1 MDVTCCIIGNDY
13 PQASLLQEI
22 CFRERSFDFEE
33 KYLKDGGTQLGNA
46 QSGLMIPARLDDETT
61 KNIQEMAKN
70 IYKTV
75 GCSGIARVDFL
86 YDKVAG
92 KVYANEIN
100 PMPGTVYHHL
110 GRPVA

>member
-1 MDVTCCIIGNDY
+1 
-13 PQASLLQEI
+13 
-22 CFRERSFDFEE
+22 
-33 KYLKDGGTQLGNA
+33 
-46 QSGLMIPARLDDETT
+46 
-61 KNIQEMAKN
+61 MAKN

-110 GRPVA
+110 WKASGIELAELLKRLIEFAKEKHESKSKIQYTFESNILKHANSIKLKMGE